1 MSTLTHLECSH
12 CGDNYEVSQL
22 QTFCQE
28 CNTPLVARYDLEA
41 AGKKMTKEIVSNR
54 PRGMWRWRELLP
66 VIDLNNIVSLGEG
79 DSPLLIANRLGKG
92 HGFFNLYI
100 KDESGQPTGSFKAR
114 GLAMAVSKAIELG
127 VREIVVPTAG
137 NAGGALSAY
146 AAKAGIT
153 AHIYMPKDAP
163 NVNIVEVEITGADL
177 HKVDGI
183 ISDAGKLA
191 GEAARE
197 NGWFDVSTLKEP
209 YRLEGK
215 KTMGLE
221 VAEDFNWQLP
231 DVIIYPTGGGTGLI
245 GMWKAF
251 QELEAI
257 GWIGSKRP
265 RMVSVQSDGCAPIVR
280 AFDQKSETALFWENA
295 NTIAAGLR
303 VPSAFG
309 DRMILNTLY
318 ESGGRAIAVSD
329 EQILLAQAKIAT
341 LEGLFVAPEGAATFA
356 AALNLLDEGW
366 IQKDEKVL
374 LYNTGTGLKYI

>member
-1 MSTLTHLECSH
+1 
-12 CGDNYEVSQL
+12 
-22 QTFCQE
+22 
-28 CNTPLVARYDLEA
+28 
-41 AGKKMTKEIVSNR
+41 
-54 PRGMWRWRELLP
+54 
-66 VIDLNNIVSLGEG
+66 
-79 DSPLLIANRLGKG
+79 
-92 HGFFNLYI
+92 
-100 KDESGQPTGSFKAR
+100 
-114 GLAMAVSKAIELG
+114 MAVSKAIELG